1 MLYTPRL
8 IPTAD
13 SSMSSVV
20 RSRLTP
26 MTGIHF
32 SKEVET
38 APLSGNFASW
48 CQNEPIT
55 RGPVEIQTAPLP
67 KTTMPLSMRG
77 ATGQLRSDLQPEARQ
92 LALLQVVVDKK
103 ADPNGQRN
111 KSRRRHCQHLA
122 DL

>member
-26 MTGIHF
+26 MTGIYF

-48 CQNEPIT
+48 CQT
-55 RGPVEIQTAPLP
+55 TPLSAILW
-67 KTTMPLSMRG
+67 KLKLRHYQKSTMPLSMRG
-77 ATGQLRSDLQPEARQ
+77 ATGQLRSHLQPEARQ
-92 LALLQVVVDKK
+92 LALLQVVVNKEANPD
-103 ADPNGQRN
+103 GQRN